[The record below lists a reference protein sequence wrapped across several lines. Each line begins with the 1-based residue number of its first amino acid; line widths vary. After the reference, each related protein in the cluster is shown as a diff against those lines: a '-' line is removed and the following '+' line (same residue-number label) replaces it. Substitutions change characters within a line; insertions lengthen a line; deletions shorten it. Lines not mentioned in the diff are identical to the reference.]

1 MNKESMAMKHTHHT
15 THVYYTM
22 VQQPRS
28 YASQVWCFVNSGF
41 KCCCCLISLEGQMH
55 ELPKLR
61 RYLIP

>member
-1 MNKESMAMKHTHHT
+1 MPARVQCMNKESMAMKHTHHT

-41 KCCCCLISLEGQMH
+41 SVVVVD
-55 ELPKLR
+55 KLGG
-61 RYLIP
+61 PNA